1 MRSSILII
9 YTGGTIGMKTDAA
22 TGALVPFD
30 FSGIYDEFPS
40 LKRLNVDIDVHT
52 VSPVIDSSNVEP
64 ANWVAL
70 ARLIR
75 DNYARYDGFVVLH
88 GTDTMSY
95 TASALSFMLENL
107 AKPVVF
113 TGSQIPIGVL
123 RTDGRENLITAIEIA
138 GARIGDRP
146 EVPEV
151 SLYFQNR
158 LFRANR
164 TTKRSA
170 EALSAFRSYNYPP
183 LAEVG
188 VNIAYNLPAI
198 LQPEE
203 SPAELRIATKLSGG
217 IELIKLFPGMGEEIL
232 RAMFSAP
239 GLRAVVLETFGAG
252 NAPTS
257 EWFIRVIEEAVARGI
272 ILLNI
277 TQCGGGRV
285 SMELYETGLKL
296 QKTGVLCG
304 YDMTAEAAV
313 TKLMYVLGLGLPDDE
328 TCFCASPCAENL
340 RHKPLHVTNFFSIF
354 RTANVPFPPGPLGG
368 GRRSAQA
375 KRLIYNYLIGSGVNY
390 PGFGSTC
397 RNNLSQ
403 LRRSTKGRRKGCER
417 QKK

>member
-40 LKRLNVDIDVHT
+40 LKRLNVDIEVLT
-52 VSPVIDSSNVEP
+52 MTPVIDSSNVCP
-64 ANWVAL
+64 DNWLAL
-70 ARLIR
+70 ARIIR
-75 DNYARYDGFVVLH
+75 DQYARYDGFVVLH

-95 TASALSFMLENL
+95 TSSAVSFLLENL
-107 AKPVVF
+107 RKPVVF

-138 GARIGDRP
+138 GAQLDGRP
-146 EVPEV
+146 VVPEV

-188 VNIAYNLPAI
+188 VNISYNLPAI
-198 LQPEE
+198 LRPAEWPAPDVPE
-203 SPAELRIATKLSGG
+203 ELRIADRLDSN
-217 IELIKLFPGMGEEIL
+217 IALIKLFPGIGEPVL
-232 RAMFSAP
+232 RAVLDAP
-239 GLRAVVLETFGAG
+239 GLRGVVLETFGAG

-257 EWFIRVIEEAVARGI
+257 ERFIRMLEEAIARGI
-272 ILLNI
+272 FIVNI

-285 SMELYETGLKL
+285 SMELYETGLRL
-296 QKTGVLCG
+296 QRAGVLCG
-304 YDMTAEAAV
+304 YDMTTEAAV
-313 TKLMYVLGLGLPDDE
+313 TKLMYLLGRELPVDAVRE
-328 TCFCASPCAENL
+328 AMREPL
-340 RHKPLHVTNFFSIF
+340 RGEFT
-354 RTANVPFPPGPLGG
+354 R
-368 GRRSAQA
+368 
-375 KRLIYNYLIGSGVNY
+375 
-390 PGFGSTC
+390 
-397 RNNLSQ
+397 
-403 LRRSTKGRRKGCER
+403 
-417 QKK
+417 